1 MADSSDKGFV
11 SRLYGITGD
20 TYLMMGDT
28 VKAFSLYEKA
38 LEIFPGN
45 LLVLNNY
52 AYFLALKGT
61 DLDKAER
68 MSRKTVEAD
77 PTNTTFLDTFA
88 WIFFKQGQ
96 YGLAKIYI
104 ERAVANSEEPNK
116 EILEHY
122 GDILWFNKEYD
133 EARKQWK
140 KAAQLE
146 NPSESLLKKVEVGSY
161 YP

>member
-1 MADSSDKGFV
+1 
-11 SRLYGITGD
+11 
-20 TYLMMGDT
+20 
-28 VKAFSLYEKA
+28 
-38 LEIFPGN
+38 

-61 DLDKAER
+61 VLDRAER
-68 MSRKTVEAD
+68 MSRKTIEAD

-133 EARKQWK
+133 EARQQWK

-146 NPSESLLKKVEVGSY
+146 NPSESLLKKVETGAY